1 MNALNSR
8 RSRASLGLALTT
20 AGLLL
25 IPAFPA
31 AASQDLTLRFGSPTR
46 TVIDLGSPGATVGDI
61 TVTSGQ
67 VSSSKSVR
75 KSGSYS
81 TNQITVQMDVPAN
94 RETRKVDLSIDLN
107 DGEIFATG
115 LIVADIGS
123 PPAKKQHFAIT
134 GGTGAYAGISGTI
147 LHDAVAGKTSFTV
160 VVKPLQSR

>member
-1 MNALNSR
+1 MRTKVIAMI
-8 RSRASLGLALTT
+8 AIVT
-20 AGLLL
+20 ATS
-25 IPAFPA
+25 IVMSAVPATA
-31 AASQDLTLRFGSPTR
+31 NQDISLRFGTPTR
-46 TVIDLGSPGATVGDI
+46 TVIDLGSTGPSVGDI

-115 LIVADIGS
+115 LIIADIGS

-134 GGTGAYAGISGTI
+134 GGTGAYAGMSGTI

-160 VVKPLQSR
+160 VVKPLRSR